1 MPVHETESRHVPNPV
16 YPIVFADA
24 SAAFHGWITLSFQDT
39 MRRRQTETQV
49 TLMLTPEWG
58 PYADQ
63 NEARTCLTRFVD
75 RACGP
80 DTGIVWTANGN
91 LYPFRAPKR
100 DGEGIGAVSIFE
112 WNKPPPPPKP
122 PSGFLGKVK
131 TFIRDALE
139 AQGKA
144 ALQESQA
151 SLAMSQAMGNVLNRM
166 FTAHKD
172 DGVGVALD
180 ILCIALSVALLP
192 TGLGV
197 LGAVGLVGGVIL
209 LGADGG
215 AYAMELGGE
224 DERAE
229 NFKKQTERFRIV
241 ATVMTL
247 PDVAYGGVKLVKE
260 LVEIRELRAM
270 DRITAQAATNM
281 SARTTNAARAERLHQ
296 IAARANLRA
305 QVRTEQ
311 ISAALRLEATGKA
324 AGAGSVG
331 LLVREEIQT
340 DKSLLHQF
348 FSYLQVHCTAVH
360 A

>member
-1 MPVHETESRHVPNPV
+1 M
-16 YPIVFADA
+16 
-24 SAAFHGWITLSFQDT
+24 
-39 MRRRQTETQV
+39 

-122 PSGFLGKVK
+122 PSGFLSKVR

-180 ILCIALSVALLP
+180 ILCVALSIALIP

-197 LGAVGLVGGVIL
+197 LGYAGLIGGAFL
-209 LGADGG
+209 LGTDGT
-215 AYAMELGGE
+215 AYALELGGY
-224 DERAE
+224 DESAE
-229 NFKKQTERFRIV
+229 SFKKVTERYRLV

-247 PDVAYGGVKLVKE
+247 PDIAYGGARLAKE
-260 LVEIRELRAM
+260 LIELKELRAM
-270 DRITAQAATNM
+270 DRVTAQTAANM
-281 SARTTNAARAERLHQ
+281 SARTANAARAERLQ
-296 IAARANLRA
+296 QVAARANLRA
-305 QVRTEQ
+305 QIRSEQ
-311 ISAALRLEATGKA
+311 IIAALKLEATGKV
-324 AGAGSVG
+324 AGSGSVG

-340 DKSLLHQF
+340 DGSLLHQF
-348 FSYLQVHCTAVH
+348 LSYLQVHCTAVY